1 MTVGSWKLP
10 KTTTTMFL
18 NPSFR
23 NKRLATRPTRNT
35 MTVHRAELVCVNC
48 GRDSYGVL
56 CLRCKEPD
64 TRIEKE
70 STLRFMSVVEAVLG
84 VAMLAFAAIVV
95 LWSVYKTFHN

>member
-56 CLRCKEPD
+56 CLRCKEPE

-70 STLRFMSVVEAVLG
+70 STLRFMAVVEAAVGFLLLS
-84 VAMLAFAAIVV
+84 MAAIALVGLVV
-95 LWSVYKTFHN
+95 